1 MNTINTRRFLKR
13 LDDLAAFGA
22 DPAGGWSRHSLSK
35 SYVDAQQQVACWMAE
50 AGLEVHVDNGGNLI
64 GRWPGTDPS
73 LPTIATGS
81 HIDTVKCGGKYDG
94 TLGVVGGLE
103 AVEALREKNLPH
115 PYTMEVISFVEEEGC
130 VFSSSLFGSRIL
142 TGELTPTDL
151 AQIKDVDGIPLPQ
164 RYQEA
169 LGLDIQ
175 DAGKAKRQKGDYRCF
190 LELHIEQ
197 GAQLDAANKTIGVVQ
212 GIAGPHWFKILVTG
226 RSDHAGATPMHLRK
240 DALLAAA
247 SIIQA
252 VNREVKAAGPYTVGT
267 VGHLEVQPNGRT
279 IIPGRVEMTVDVRDI
294 DAQVREGAVTRIK
307 EFAREFCG
315 QADLDCQFEEIV
327 AVAPMPTAPDL
338 RELIGQTADELGY
351 SRMDLISGAGHDCQI
366 MGGITD
372 VAMIFV
378 PSKDGLSHC
387 PQEYTS
393 PEDLIAGVQVLA
405 DVLAKLQQT

>member
-1 MNTINTRRFLKR
+1 
-13 LDDLAAFGA
+13 
-22 DPAGGWSRHSLSK
+22 
-35 SYVDAQQQVACWMAE
+35 
-50 AGLEVHVDNGGNLI
+50 
-64 GRWPGTDPS
+64 
-73 LPTIATGS
+73 
-81 HIDTVKCGGKYDG
+81 
-94 TLGVVGGLE
+94 
-103 AVEALREKNLPH
+103 
-115 PYTMEVISFVEEEGC
+115 
-130 VFSSSLFGSRIL
+130 
-142 TGELTPTDL
+142 
-151 AQIKDVDGIPLPQ
+151 
-164 RYQEA
+164 
-169 LGLDIQ
+169 
-175 DAGKAKRQKGDYRCF
+175 
-190 LELHIEQ
+190 
-197 GAQLDAANKTIGVVQ
+197 
-212 GIAGPHWFKILVTG
+212 
-226 RSDHAGATPMHLRK
+226 MHLRK

-294 DAQVREGAVTRIK
+294 DTQVREGAVTRIK